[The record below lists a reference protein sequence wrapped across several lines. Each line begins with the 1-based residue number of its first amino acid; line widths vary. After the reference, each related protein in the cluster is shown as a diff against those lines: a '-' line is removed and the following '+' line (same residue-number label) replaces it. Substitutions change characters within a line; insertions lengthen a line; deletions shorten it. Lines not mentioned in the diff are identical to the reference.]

1 MANLQT
7 TYMGLNLRNPLIA
20 GSSGL
25 TNSIDHIKELADKG
39 IGAIV
44 LKSVFEEQIHQDTEK
59 NIEKEEGG
67 IKTYT
72 QAQDIYVNR
81 RIYDYDEAYSYIYD
95 YAKKHTLNKYLHFV
109 ESVKKEVNVP
119 IIASVHCVSNY
130 DWHSF
135 ARQIQ
140 DAGADAIELN
150 IYVLPS
156 DFRRNASDNEKLY
169 YEIYSQVKQYV
180 KIPISIKLGY
190 YFSALA
196 QSIESLSKTGV
207 DALVLFNRP
216 YNPDID
222 IEKMAFITSNI
233 YSSETEYAR
242 TLRWIS
248 ILSGHVQCDLAAA
261 SGIHNYEN
269 VVKQLLAGATAVQLV
284 STLYKNHFDIIPDIL
299 SKTEAWMERHQYST
313 IDDFRGKLS
322 SKNLENPAAV
332 ERVQFMKLYAG
343 IE

>member
-1 MANLQT
+1 MANLET
-7 TYMGLNLRNPLIA
+7 TYMGLKLRNPLIA

-25 TNSIDHIKELADKG
+25 TNSLANLKELADKG

-44 LKSVFEEQIHQDTEK
+44 LKSVFEEQIHHETA
-59 NIEKEEGG
+59 NSIAKEEGG

-72 QAQDIYVNR
+72 QAPDNLFSS
-81 RIYDYDEAYSYIYD
+81 RIYDYEEAYSYIYE
-95 YAKKHTLNKYLHFV
+95 YAKKHTLDKYLHFI
-109 ESVKKEVNVP
+109 ESAREEINVP
-119 IIASVHCVSNY
+119 IIASINCVSGY
-130 DWHSF
+130 DWHNF

-156 DFRRNASDNEKLY
+156 DFRRNAEDNEKLY
-169 YEIYSQVKQYV
+169 YEIYEQVKKYV
-180 KIPISIKLGY
+180 SIPISIKLGY

-196 QSIESLSKTGV
+196 QSIEKLSQCGV
-207 DALVLFNRP
+207 NGLVLFNRP

-222 IEKMAFITSNI
+222 IDKIAFATSNI
-233 YSSETEYAR
+233 LSSETEYAN

-248 ILSGHVQCDLAAA
+248 ILSGHVQCDLAA
-261 SGIHNYEN
+261 STGIHDFEG
-269 VVKQLLAGATAVQLV
+269 VIKQILAGANAVQMV
-284 STLYKNHFDIIPDIL
+284 SALYKSKFDVISDIL
-299 SKTEAWMERHQYST
+299 MKMDIWMKSHNFST
-313 IDDFRGKLS
+313 IDSFRGKLS
-322 SKNLENPAAV
+322 SKNIENPAAI